1 MQGYFKVKMRIIL
14 IYMDSMAAA
23 DFTQQQELHAL
34 YSSHHGW
41 LQGWLRHKLGNAG
54 EAADLAQDTF
64 VSVLT
69 SGTAPR
75 IREARPFLATIARR
89 LVAHR
94 YRRQVLEDAYLA
106 ALACLPPA
114 VAPAPEE
121 RLLALEALQEI
132 DAALDGLPPPVRTAF
147 LLAQLEGLSYA
158 EIAERLNVSASSV
171 KQYLA
176 RANRHVFFALPA

>member
-1 MQGYFKVKMRIIL
+1 
-14 IYMDSMAAA
+14 MAAA
-23 DFTQQQELHAL
+23 DFAQQQELHAL

-41 LQGWLRHKLGNAG
+41 LQGWLRHKLGHAG

-69 SGTAPR
+69 SGSAPQ

-89 LVAHR
+89 LLAHR

-132 DAALDGLPPPVRTAF
+132 DAALDGLPRPVRTAF

-158 EIAERLNVSASSV
+158 QIAERLNVSASSV
-171 KQYLA
+171 KQYLR
-176 RANRHVFFALPA
+176 RANRQVFFSLPS

>member
-1 MQGYFKVKMRIIL
+1 M
-14 IYMDSMAAA
+14 SAA
-23 DFTQQQELHAL
+23 DFAQQQDLHAL
-34 YSSHHGW
+34 YRSHHGW
-41 LQGWLRHKLGNAG
+41 LQGWLRHKLGNAC

-64 VSVLT
+64 ISVLT
-69 SGTAPR
+69 AGAAPQ

-106 ALACLPPA
+106 ALACLPPDA
-114 VAPAPEE
+114 APAPEE

-132 DAALDGLPPPVRTAF
+132 DAALDGLPHAVRAAF

-158 EIAERLNVSASSV
+158 DIAARLDVSLSSV
-171 KQYLA
+171 KQYLT
-176 RANRHVFFALPA
+176 RANRHVFFSLPA

>member
-23 DFTQQQELHAL
+23 DFAQQQELHAL

-54 EAADLAQDTF
+54 EAADLAQETF

-69 SGTAPR
+69 SGTAPQ

-132 DAALDGLPPPVRTAF
+132 DAALDGLPIPVRTAF

-171 KQYLA
+171 KQYLT
-176 RANRHVFFALPA
+176 RANRHVFFALPS

>member
-1 MQGYFKVKMRIIL
+1 M
-14 IYMDSMAAA
+14 SAA
-23 DFTQQQELHAL
+23 DFAQQQDLHAL

-41 LQGWLRHKLGNAG
+41 LQGWLRHKLGNAC

-64 VSVLT
+64 ISVLT
-69 SGTAPR
+69 AGAAPQ

-106 ALACLPPA
+106 ALACLPPDA
-114 VAPAPEE
+114 APAPEE

-132 DAALDGLPPPVRTAF
+132 DAALDGLPHAVRAAF

-158 EIAERLNVSASSV
+158 DIAARLDVSLSSV
-171 KQYLA
+171 KQYLT
-176 RANRHVFFALPA
+176 RANRHVFFSLPA

>member
-1 MQGYFKVKMRIIL
+1 M
-14 IYMDSMAAA
+14 SAA
-23 DFTQQQELHAL
+23 DFAQQQDLHAL

-54 EAADLAQDTF
+54 EAAYLAQDTF

-69 SGTAPR
+69 SYSSPR
-75 IREARPFLATIARR
+75 IREARPGRATNARR

-94 YRRQVLEDAYLA
+94 HRRQVLEDAYLE
-106 ALACLPPA
+106 ALSCLPPE

-132 DAALDGLPPPVRTAF
+132 DAALDGLPAAVRAAF

-158 EIAERLNVSASSV
+158 EIAARLQVSASSV
-171 KQYLA
+171 KQYLT
-176 RANRHVFFALPA
+176 RANRQVFFSLPA

>member
-1 MQGYFKVKMRIIL
+1 MRIIL
-14 IYMDSMAAA
+14 IYMDVMAAA
-23 DFTQQQELHAL
+23 DFSQQQQLHAL
-34 YSSHHGW
+34 YSNHHGW
-41 LQGWLRHKLGNAG
+41 LQGWLRHKLGNAFD
-54 EAADLAQDTF
+54 AADLAQDTF

-69 SGTAPR
+69 GGAAPQ

-94 YRRQVLEDAYLA
+94 YRRQVLEEAYLA

-132 DAALDGLPPPVRTAF
+132 DAALDGLPFPVRTAF

-158 EIAERLNVSASSV
+158 EIAARLDVSASSV
-171 KQYLA
+171 KQYLT

>member
-23 DFTQQQELHAL
+23 DFAQQQELHAL

-69 SGTAPR
+69 SGTAPQ

-106 ALACLPPA
+106 ALACLPQA

-132 DAALDGLPPPVRTAF
+132 DAALDGLPLPVRTAF
-147 LLAQLEGLSYA
+147 LLAQLDGLSYA

-171 KQYLA
+171 KQYLT
-176 RANRHVFFALPA
+176 RANRHVFFALPS

>member
-1 MQGYFKVKMRIIL
+1 
-14 IYMDSMAAA
+14 MAAA
-23 DFTQQQELHAL
+23 DFAQQQELHAL

-41 LQGWLRHKLGNAG
+41 LQGWLRHKLGHAG
-54 EAADLAQDTF
+54 EAADLTQDTF
-64 VSVLT
+64 ISVLT
-69 SGTAPR
+69 SGSAPQ

-89 LVAHR
+89 LLAHR

-132 DAALDGLPPPVRTAF
+132 DAALDGLPLPVRTAF

-158 EIAERLNVSASSV
+158 QIAERLNVSASSV
-171 KQYLA
+171 KQYLM
-176 RANRHVFFALPA
+176 RANRHVFFSLPS

>member
-1 MQGYFKVKMRIIL
+1 
-14 IYMDSMAAA
+14 MAAA
-23 DFTQQQELHAL
+23 DFTQQQQLHAL

-69 SGTAPR
+69 SGAAPQ

-132 DAALDGLPPPVRTAF
+132 DAALDGLPLPVRTAF

-158 EIAERLNVSASSV
+158 EIAERLECFRQLGQTVSDARQPARVFCAAVVSARC
-171 KQYLA
+171 A
-176 RANRHVFFALPA
+176 

>member
-1 MQGYFKVKMRIIL
+1 M
-14 IYMDSMAAA
+14 SAA
-23 DFTQQQELHAL
+23 DFAQQQDLHAL

-69 SGTAPR
+69 NGTAPQ

-89 LVAHR
+89 LVAHH
-94 YRRQVLEDAYLA
+94 YRRQVLEDAYLQ
-106 ALACLPPA
+106 ALACLPPEA
-114 VAPAPEE
+114 APAPEE

-132 DAALDGLPPPVRTAF
+132 DAALDGLPGPVRTAF

-158 EIAERLNVSASSV
+158 EIAARLNVSASSV
-171 KQYLA
+171 KQYLT
-176 RANRHVFFALPA
+176 RANRQVFFSLPA

>member
-23 DFTQQQELHAL
+23 DFAQQQELHAL

-158 EIAERLNVSASSV
+158 EIAELLNVSASSV

>member
-176 RANRHVFFALPA
+176 RANRHVFFALPS